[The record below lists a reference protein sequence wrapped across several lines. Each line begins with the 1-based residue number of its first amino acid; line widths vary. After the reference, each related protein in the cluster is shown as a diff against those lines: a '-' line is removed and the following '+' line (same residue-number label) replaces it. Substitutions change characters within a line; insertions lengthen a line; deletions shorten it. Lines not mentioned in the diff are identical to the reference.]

1 MRSEK
6 QMIAS
11 RINGQKSR
19 GPVTAMGKDRIRS
32 NALKHGL
39 TARMACWKNED
50 PEQFQRLLVALLE
63 QFAPTNDVEFL
74 CIEEM
79 AMAKWRLRR
88 VVSLETAAG
97 NFHLQQE
104 SEKNAKKEP
113 QGWPMGL
120 EEPEEDAEPVVREP
134 AERSLEAF
142 LSAQDDGQLLTTLR
156 QHEASYAR
164 AYQRA
169 YRHLNELRADRAAAV
184 NVADPRG
191 A

>member
-1 MRSEK
+1 MGGGWYVWDAMRTEK
-6 QMIAS
+6 QITAA
-11 RINGQKSR
+11 RLNGQKSR

-39 TARMACWKNED
+39 TARLTLWRNED

-63 QFAPTNDVEFL
+63 QFAPANDVEFL
-74 CIEEM
+74 CVEEM

-88 VVSLETAAG
+88 VVGLETAAANYHLMAEVEEEAG
-97 NFHLQQE
+97 NPPVKKDRRE
-104 SEKNAKKEP
+104 NDERDGSE
-113 QGWPMGL
+113 L
-120 EEPEEDAEPVVREP
+120 
-134 AERSLEAF
+134 SLEAF

-169 YRHLNELRADRAAAV
+169 YRHLRELREGGTAKSAAE
-184 NVADPRG
+184 
-191 A
+191 